1 MFLNCG
7 VGEDSS
13 PWTCWE
19 RYKAGEGEVAK
30 MNGGDELGSKLL
42 Q

>member
-1 MFLNCG
+1 MMRWCVF
-7 VGEDSS
+7 VFS
-13 PWTCWE
+13 PE
-19 RYKAGEGEVAK
+19 RLDMENGLEGEVAK